1 VGLKS
6 ALEKAALSAARA
18 FAGGAIVAFTSVSYM
33 PDVAGSVALAIAVGV
48 GGLTAVVKLIQLAI
62 PKLSFASLIKNVT
75 AAALAD
81 SFARAFLG
89 SLAVFSLGVLT
100 APNLSLTQ
108 AALVA
113 AITGAVTAGVRAAQG
128 FFTSGEW
135 PAKAFGG

>member
-1 VGLKS
+1 MGLKET
-6 ALEKAALSAARA
+6 LKNAALSAARA
-18 FAGGAIVAFTSVSYM
+18 FAGGAIVTFTGLSYV
-33 PDVAGSVALAIAVGV
+33 PTLDGTFALGVAITV

-89 SLAVFSLGVLT
+89 SLATFGLGVLE
-100 APNLSLTQ
+100 APELDLTKAAVV
-108 AALVA
+108 AALTG
-113 AITGAVTAGVRAAQG
+113 AITAGIRAAQG

-135 PAKAFGG
+135 PAPSFGK